1 MVAAPF
7 SESEH
12 EMTADLK
19 RVAILIAA
27 EIGARPEQA
36 AAAIGLLD
44 EGATVPFIARYR
56 KEASGGLDDAQLRL
70 LEERLVYRRE
80 LEARREAIIRSISG
94 QGKSTE
100 ELAAKIAAVDSKA
113 ELEDLYLPYK
123 PKRRTRADIALGRSL
138 SRFFPTA
145 PSSPTIWRSPIS
157 RPTSPTR
164 SRRSKARDILC

>member
-7 SESEH
+7 AESEH

-44 EGATVPFIARYR
+44 DGATVPFIARYR

-70 LEERLVYRRE
+70 LAEQLVYRRE

-100 ELAAKIAAVDSKA
+100 ELAAKIGAVDSKA
-113 ELEDLYLPYK
+113 ELEDLYLP
-123 PKRRTRADIALGRSL
+123 
-138 SRFFPTA
+138 
-145 PSSPTIWRSPIS
+145 
-157 RPTSPTR
+157 
-164 SRRSKARDILC
+164 